1 MEKLYDKI
9 DKLLDLNVKDP
20 DMVSSNIFKCY
31 NLLQLKHTELSQQ
44 LIEYTYKMERL
55 ERKQLD
61 TLKHD
66 VEYELNNKSE
76 YDIYMKGDKVIS
88 QLRKKI
94 RLLELEVDK
103 IEKTIKM
110 VMNMNNTIRNY
121 IEWQKF
127 QEGL

>member
-1 MEKLYDKI
+1 
-9 DKLLDLNVKDP
+9 
-20 DMVSSNIFKCY
+20 
-31 NLLQLKHTELSQQ
+31 
-44 LIEYTYKMERL
+44 MERL